1 MIIGIIGKARS
12 GKDTFAKMLAEEM
25 NKFSFPVYVLMAFAH
40 ELKIRCQ
47 KDFNLTYEQLWG
59 DDKEAPDERYVRD
72 RNSSPHSNG
81 PVYWTAR
88 EIMQAY
94 GQFYRTI
101 DYDFWVKNLFNVIED
116 KELSNVIVTDV
127 RHINEADAI
136 LEHGGILIKVTRE
149 NAPGI
154 HGEEHIS
161 ETALDDYNKID
172 FHISNDSGLDELR
185 ESAKEVATFI
195 RKGFLENKFKE
206 GVKIDG

>member
-59 DDKEAPDERYVRD
+59 DDKEAPDERYVR
-72 RNSSPHSNG
+72 SNTVVDLQ
-81 PVYWTAR
+81 PVTVYWTGR

-127 RHINEADAI
+127 RHINEADAV
-136 LEHGGILIKVTRE
+136 LEHDGCLIKVVRDG
-149 NAPGI
+149 APEI
-154 HGEEHIS
+154 HGQEHIS
-161 ETALDDYNKID
+161 ETALDDYKNID
-172 FHISNDSGLDELR
+172 FHISNDAGLDELR

-195 RKGFLENKFKE
+195 RKGFLENKFKK